1 MPSNAGK
8 LSVSQVLALTH
19 FPWYWSEVFNYIAS
33 MQVLLFLRIPILYSD
48 NKTTDPPPAI
58 WKVSWRTH
66 GLSPES
72 TESRKNPPLPELKLH
87 EEFGSRKYS
96 SFHPPPPT
104 THTHTNET
112 SHEEFWHWIW
122 VPKVSPSLPNWN
134 FLWRTLAPWLHIT
147 TRASWTPVLG
157 YLVFLSSRNRKS
169 NVCVASVRL
178 WVVTLYFPCTENKK
192 GVSNVFLGHITCVS
206 ADGSWSRSAE
216 FTFVIL
222 SVFYAGSITKLQIGP
237 SKPEVACQC
246 FLY

>member
-1 MPSNAGK
+1 
-8 LSVSQVLALTH
+8 
-19 FPWYWSEVFNYIAS
+19 

-72 TESRKNPPLPELKLH
+72 TESRKNPPLPELKLLMKNSGL
-87 EEFGSRKYS
+87 GSIPRS
-96 SFHPPPPT
+96 TLPPT

-112 SHEEFWHWIW
+112 SHEELWHWIW
-122 VPKVSPSLPNWN
+122 VPKASPSLPNWN
-134 FLWRTLAPWLHIT
+134 FLWRTLALWLHVT

-169 NVCVASVRL
+169 KVYAAPVRI

-222 SVFYAGSITKLQIGP
+222 SVFYAGSITKLQTGS
-237 SKPEVACQC
+237 SKPEVARRC
-246 FLY
+246 FWYYLKSQQINGSV